1 MFKGFYMATSG
12 MLTQSRIMNTISNN
26 ISNASTPGYKADTL
40 ATTTFEETMISR
52 TGNKDKS
59 TYTPLNTSAMI
70 RTADE
75 LVTNYTEG
83 SLNFTERKLD
93 FAVSGTGF
101 FEIQTPDGE
110 TQYTRNGS
118 FTIDNQGYLTLPHIG
133 RVMGK
138 DGPIQLT
145 TDKISADKEGNITD
159 ADTGKTVAQFKL
171 TDFTEYKQL
180 QKVDEGMF
188 ENTDAANATT
198 SAGQVLQGALERS
211 NVSAM
216 DEMMGMI
223 TSQRAFQSA
232 SQIAKQ
238 YDQLMAKAVELGSL

>member
-1 MFKGFYMATSG
+1 MFKGFYTATSG

-40 ATTTFEETMISR
+40 ATTTFGEVLIHR

-59 TYTPLNTSAMI
+59 TYTPLNDSSMI

-83 SLNFTERKLD
+83 NLDFTERQLD
-93 FAVSGTGF
+93 FAISGKGF

-110 TQYTRNGS
+110 SRYSRNGS
-118 FTIDNQGYLTLPHIG
+118 FAVDQEGYLTLQHIG
-133 RVMGK
+133 RVIGE
-138 DGPIQLT
+138 DGPIQLP
-145 TDKISADKEGNITD
+145 TDDINVDKDGNVSN
-159 ADTGKTVAQFKL
+159 AKTGDELGQLKV
-171 TDFTEYKQL
+171 TDFTDYQLL
-180 QKVDEGMF
+180 QKVGEGMF
-188 ENTDAANATT
+188 ENTDPANELE
-198 SAGQVLQGALERS
+198 SDRGVMQGALERS
-211 NVSAM
+211 NVSTM
-216 DEMMGMI
+216 DEMLGMI

-238 YDQLMAKAVELGSL
+238 YDQLMGKAVELGAL

>member
-40 ATTTFEETMISR
+40 ATTTFGEVLINR

-59 TYTPLNTSAMI
+59 TYTPLNDSSMI

-83 SLNFTERKLD
+83 NLDFTEKKLD
-93 FAVSGTGF
+93 FAISGKGF
-101 FEIQTPDGE
+101 FEIQTPEGE
-110 TQYTRNGS
+110 SRYSRNGS
-118 FTIDNQGYLTLPHIG
+118 FTVDQEGYLTLQHIG
-133 RVMGK
+133 RVMGQ
-138 DGPIQLT
+138 DGPIQLP
-145 TDKISADKEGNITD
+145 TDDINVDKEGNISN
-159 ADTGKTVAQFKL
+159 AKTGDELGQLKV
-171 TDFTEYKQL
+171 TDFTDYQL
-180 QKVDEGMF
+180 VQKVDEGMF
-188 ENTDAANATT
+188 ETTDPTNAVV
-198 SAGQVLQGALERS
+198 SDGGVLQGAIERS

-216 DEMMGMI
+216 DQMLGMI

-238 YDQLMAKAVELGSL
+238 YDQLMGKAVELGAL